1 MHNVQKV
8 GRFSTIFENDT
19 LISATIARIASLQY
33 ALPLR
38 HWMNYTMNILF
49 IKDSN
54 GYIFLSS

>member
-8 GRFSTIFENDT
+8 GRFSTIFESDT